1 MLGMGQGN
9 IQHRPSWTSLPSV
22 KRLVLSTSWRYVL
35 VQQKFSYLLFSY
47 FSIVYIFFF
56 LMLFLLLMLWNF
68 ASRLLLS
75 DSIQITMVGDLK
87 NGRTVH
93 SLARLLALYRVSI
106 RYVAPAELQMPRD
119 IQNYL
124 RSQNIPQVCAGFVC
138 SLSLCVFR

>member
-35 VQQKFSYLLFSY
+35 VQQNFSYLLFSY
-47 FSIVYIFFF
+47 FSIVVFIFI
-56 LMLFLLLMLWNF
+56 LMLFLLLMMLWNF

-138 SLSLCVFR
+138 SFSLCL

>member
-22 KRLVLSTSWRYVL
+22 KRLVLSMSWRYVL
-35 VQQKFSYLLFSY
+35 VQQNFSYLLFSY
-47 FSIVYIFFF
+47 FSIVVYIFI
-56 LMLFLLLMLWNF
+56 LILFLLLMLLWNF

-124 RSQNIPQVCAGFVC
+124 RSQNIPQVCAGFLC
-138 SLSLCVFR
+138 SLSLCL

>member
-1 MLGMGQGN
+1 MLGMGQEN

-47 FSIVYIFFF
+47 FSIVVYIFI
-56 LMLFLLLMLWNF
+56 LILFLLLMLLWNF

-138 SLSLCVFR
+138 SFSLCL